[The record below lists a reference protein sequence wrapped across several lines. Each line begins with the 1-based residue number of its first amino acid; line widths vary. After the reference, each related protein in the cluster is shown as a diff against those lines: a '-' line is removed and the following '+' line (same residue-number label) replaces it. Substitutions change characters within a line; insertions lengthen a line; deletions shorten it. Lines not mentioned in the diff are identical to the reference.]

1 VKYFT
6 VSADEVTTID
16 NGTWMSITIYYVD
29 DWGWELMMCA
39 LEHVKEGM
47 TSNNLTK
54 VIMKA
59 VQVLTIMLK
68 EEIAKR
74 MIAFGTGEFLD
85 SCMND
90 FEFQF
95 DCFWAYLCT
104 NNVYGCWP
112 DGVNVFQG
120 ANTGWFTSCKRIGV
134 FA

>member
-1 VKYFT
+1 
-6 VSADEVTTID
+6 
-16 NGTWMSITIYYVD
+16 
-29 DWGWELMMCA
+29 MMCA

-74 MIAFGTGEFLD
+74 MIAFGTGEFSD

-95 DCFWAYLCT
+95 DCF
-104 NNVYGCWP
+104 
-112 DGVNVFQG
+112 
-120 ANTGWFTSCKRIGV
+120 
-134 FA
+134 